1 MGREAISGG
10 VRLSARTSIDTVAV
24 IGTAENASF
33 APRVSLRRRIGM
45 IWQYVF
51 LATTAFAIVLLGM
64 LLWSI
69 VRPGYDWLS
78 WHLITSMPSRIP
90 ENAGM
95 NSAIWGSIW
104 IVTGSAIFSFVIGL
118 GSAIYLEEYAPQN
131 RWTGLIQT
139 NISNLAGVPSIVY
152 GLLGLVVFVDFLNMG
167 RSILAGALTMGLLIL
182 PVVVIASREAIRA
195 VPLSLRQASYGLG
208 ATQWQTVRSHV
219 LPAAL
224 PGILTGMI
232 LSMSRAIGET
242 APLLVVGGAS
252 QVLFRPGS
260 ISDPFM
266 VMPLQIFNWTSRPQ
280 EAFEHLAAAA
290 IIVLM
295 IVLLIMNSA
304 AIILRQH
311 FSKKNRW

>member
-1 MGREAISGG
+1 MSAGTQVTTIASGNISDANGYQPRIRARGRVGAIWRG
-10 VRLSARTSIDTVAV
+10 LFFAA
-24 IGTAENASF
+24 TA
-33 APRVSLRRRIGM
+33 L
-45 IWQYVF
+45 
-51 LATTAFAIVLLGM
+51 AIVLLGM

-69 VRPGYDWLS
+69 VQPGWSWLS
-78 WHLITSMPSRIP
+78 WHLVTSMPSRIP
-90 ENAGM
+90 EKAGM

-104 IVTGSAIFSFVIGL
+104 IVSVSAIFSFVVGL
-118 GSAIYLEEYAPQN
+118 GCAIYLEEYATQN
-131 RWTGLIQT
+131 RWTDFVQT

-152 GLLGLVVFVDFLNMG
+152 GLLGLVIFVDWLHLG

-219 LPAAL
+219 LPSAF
-224 PGILTGMI
+224 PGILTGII

-242 APLLVVGGAS
+242 APLIVVGGAS
-252 QVLFRPGS
+252 QVLFRPS
-260 ISDPFM
+260 NLLDPFM
-266 VMPLQIFNWTSRPQ
+266 VMPLQIYNWTSRPQ

-295 IVLLIMNSA
+295 IVLLIFNSV
-304 AIILRQH
+304 AILLRQH
-311 FSKKNRW
+311 FSKKTRW